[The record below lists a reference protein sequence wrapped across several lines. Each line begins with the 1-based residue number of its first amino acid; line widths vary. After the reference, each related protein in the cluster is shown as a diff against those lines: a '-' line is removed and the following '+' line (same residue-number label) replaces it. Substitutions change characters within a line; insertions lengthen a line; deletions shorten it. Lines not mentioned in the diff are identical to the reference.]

1 MNAVVLAVKA
11 SYVASTKYT
20 RAGPGVSICLCPLI
34 LISTICFLF
43 PVYRQGAVT
52 SVNFYLLSLS
62 TCNHLVGQ
70 VVFGMWS
77 KIDIPSTAVSR
88 RSNRLALLDSEL
100 GLQTRRQLRI
110 MLMSLTT
117 CCPTRWHRQHWLE
130 SNRKWCCRPV
140 YRLLRLVAG
149 LSDVLGGLAFMLPFF
164 HSFSNTSLQVFPE
177 LVQ

>member
-1 MNAVVLAVKA
+1 MCIRDSVYTLQLDSATSLIQAAKNLMNAVVLAVKA

-70 VVFGMWS
+70 VMFGMWS
-77 KIDIPSTAVSR
+77 KIDIPRTAMSR
-88 RSNRLALLDSEL
+88 RSNRLNIDYKYFNNYE
-100 GLQTRRQLRI
+100 
-110 MLMSLTT
+110 LMSLTT
-117 CCPTRWHRQHWLE
+117 RLPKTWRRQYW
-130 SNRKWCCRPV
+130 P
-140 YRLLRLVAG
+140 
-149 LSDVLGGLAFMLPFF
+149 
-164 HSFSNTSLQVFPE
+164 
-177 LVQ
+177 